1 MTKKDLGPR
10 YDFHMHSV
18 LSDGCL
24 IPSEIV
30 RRVEVKGT
38 AAIAITDHADFSN
51 VDNILDSLKRFI
63 DEEGASL
70 KVKVFPGIEMTH
82 IPLDVMPRLAE
93 YARVKGA
100 RIIVAHG
107 ETPVEPVI
115 PGTNKVAAGL
125 KGLVDIIAH
134 PGYIKDA
141 DAELAAKNGIYLEIT
156 SRRGHKKGNVHVAN
170 VARHVGAKL
179 LVNTDSHNPEDFL
192 TQRQAYSIAKLAGLT
207 DEEARTALID
217 NPKELIAR
225 T

>member
-1 MTKKDLGPR
+1 MKKDLGPR

-24 IPSEIV
+24 VPSEIV

-51 VDNILDSLKRFI
+51 IDFILDSLKRFI
-63 DEEGASL
+63 DEEGADF

-82 IPLDVMPRLAE
+82 MPLNSIPKLAE
-93 YARVKGA
+93 YARKKGA
-100 RIIVAHG
+100 KVIVCHG
-107 ETPVEPVI
+107 ETPAEPVI
-115 PGTNKVAAGL
+115 PGTNRVAAGL

-134 PGYIKDA
+134 PGYISDS
-141 DAELAAKNGIYLEIT
+141 DAELAAKNDIYLEIT
-156 SRRGHKKGNVHVAN
+156 SRRGHKKGNVHVAKAAN
-170 VARHVGAKL
+170 RVGAKM
-179 LVNTDSHNPEDFL
+179 LVNTDAHNPEDFL

-207 DEEARTALID
+207 DAEAIKAIVE

-225 T
+225 I